1 MRKIKRL
8 LHVLAINQNVKF
20 RKCFVIE
27 RIFLNHFVIIVWVFV
42 WKPMLNRLN
51 TYICNESSRSSRK
64 KTPWILELFNFFK
77 YTKVKCKCK
86 FEKIA
91 QKHCNAWKK
100 EKNGLTTRP
109 NRFVTV
115 FFLRLSYVSF
125 ICIVH
130 SNYNHYLWIHCIAFL
145 NNSPRRKV
153 KHFTID

>member
-1 MRKIKRL
+1 ML
-8 LHVLAINQNVKF
+8 YVLAINQNVKF

-51 TYICNESSRSSRK
+51 TYICNESSSSSK
-64 KTPWILELFNFFK
+64 KTPWISELLNFFK
-77 YTKVKCKCK
+77 YTKVKCKWK

-100 EKNGLTTRP
+100 ERKWSHNQTEEIRYS
-109 NRFVTV
+109 